1 MLVDNPQPELSL
13 KDAVLQ
19 HLPAV
24 IKQISEDGRLSFTQ
38 RDVFY
43 AIRPLV
49 QQEQESLAYSYFT
62 QLITDYE
69 NEQGEMARMQ
79 REPRGS
85 LYHPHLREEI
95 PLSTETVA
103 KYRRPFWTF
112 KTCSTSRRPARS
124 RI

>member
-13 KDAVLQ
+13 KDAVLK

-49 QQEQESLAYSYFT
+49 QQEQDKSLAYSYFT

-69 NEQGEMARMQ
+69 NEQGEMARTQ
-79 REPRGS
+79 REPARLALPPASARGDS
-85 LYHPHLREEI
+85 AQHRD
-95 PLSTETVA
+95 
-103 KYRRPFWTF
+103 RG
-112 KTCSTSRRPARS
+112 
-124 RI
+124 